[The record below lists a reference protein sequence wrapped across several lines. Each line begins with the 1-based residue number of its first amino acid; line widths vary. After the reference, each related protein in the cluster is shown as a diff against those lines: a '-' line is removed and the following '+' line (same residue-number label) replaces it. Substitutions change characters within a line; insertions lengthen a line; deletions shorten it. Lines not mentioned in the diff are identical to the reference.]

1 MLMKKKGASWVTD
14 EKIGLIHKAYLAKAD
29 AMELLHS
36 QLGHMPYPR
45 IERMIRRCIIKGVTL
60 DKKTLKAL
68 QREREVSCVY
78 EK

>member
-1 MLMKKKGASWVTD
+1 MEEEIAMLIKEKGASWV
-14 EKIGLIHKAYLAKAD
+14 HKAYLAKAD

-36 QLGHMPYPR
+36 QLGHMLYPR
-45 IERMIRRCIIKGVTL
+45 IERMVRRGIIKGVTL

-68 QREREVSCVY
+68 QRERCHVCI